1 MKNICL
7 ALCLFGSLSPCLA
20 TDTSETAVY
29 AEKPT
34 LCLYYMPWCR
44 HSQDI
49 LTYLNNIHKTLPMK
63 NLQTDPEAKAD
74 LKKMGG
80 KMQVPCLSINGTP
93 IYESGDILSWLMHHI
108 DLLDNAPTQ

>member
-1 MKNICL
+1 
-7 ALCLFGSLSPCLA
+7 
-20 TDTSETAVY
+20 
-29 AEKPT
+29 
-34 LCLYYMPWCR
+34 
-44 HSQDI
+44 
-49 LTYLNNIHKTLPMK
+49 MK